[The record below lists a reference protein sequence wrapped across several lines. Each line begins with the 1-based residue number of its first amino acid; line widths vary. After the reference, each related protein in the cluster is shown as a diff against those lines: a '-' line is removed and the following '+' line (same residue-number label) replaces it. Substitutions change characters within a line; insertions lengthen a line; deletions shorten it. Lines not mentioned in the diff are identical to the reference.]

1 MLKTNSKKAKENL
14 KKYIMD
20 YSESVFTDEQDYCH
34 ESGIKFD
41 LNIDS
46 FSDRCKMLYQR
57 FLEEYCY
64 PWNLQQYRFNY
75 QALFEQWSRGLPCN
89 GLFCYWYN
97 REAKEDIA
105 AILEETETEKNK
117 YTEEQAEKLLT
128 NLLYREIYNGYLKA
142 QKEV

>member
-20 YSESVFTDEQDYCH
+20 YSESVFTDERDYCQ
-34 ESGIKFD
+34 ETGEKFT
-41 LNIDS
+41 LKIDS
-46 FSDRCKMLYQR
+46 YTDRCKMLYER

-64 PWNLQQYRFNY
+64 SWNLKQYKYNY

-97 REAKEDIA
+97 REAKDDLQI
-105 AILEETETEKNK
+105 ILEETEQEKIDIQKNK
-117 YTEEQAEKLLT
+117 RKNYSQVYCIIQFIT
-128 NLLYREIYNGYLKA
+128 II
-142 QKEV
+142 